1 MIKSLSSYHL
11 IFELLYDGKGNIH
24 PDIEPIDTKEIIKIL
39 ECRANR
45 VFGTDVKKIVDWFLN
60 TEGVASSEEIEG
72 ISIVLDIKDIE
83 RKSLAKIKQKGTKD
97 RGSDLDN

>member
-45 VFGTDVKKIVDWFLN
+45 VFGTDV
-60 TEGVASSEEIEG
+60 
-72 ISIVLDIKDIE
+72 
-83 RKSLAKIKQKGTKD
+83 
-97 RGSDLDN
+97 